1 LIFIKPRKT
10 IMKSYIA
17 ISMMVAVALSTN
29 GVRREYTKVPPKAI
43 SEVFAEFPCH
53 NELEIFN
60 LIELKDFE
68 AQVVQGKVLAGIP
81 QENNLMNSSIPSKLD
96 PENSNLKFG
105 ELETTFTEKPVY
117 LPMELLPTNIN
128 TNWFGTLLT
137 LKTVSEPF
145 LLVVSMKKIP
155 MILSLISVK
164 VMMQSQLESN
174 KDSLNFPSKP
184 ESTLNKPVNKLQNV
198 LRLRSTLTL

>member
-1 LIFIKPRKT
+1 
-10 IMKSYIA
+10 MKSYIA

-81 QENNLMNSSIPSKLD
+81 QENKSYEFVYPFKAGPRRLKFEVWRVGDNIYGEASVSLNGNAAYKHQYQLVWYAVDSEDCFRAIPTGCVHE
-96 PENSNLKFG
+96 ENSND
-105 ELETTFTEKPVY
+105 TFIDICEGY
-117 LPMELLPTNIN
+117 DA
-128 TNWFGTLLT
+128 
-137 LKTVSEPF
+137 VSTG
-145 LLVVSMKKIP
+145 I
-155 MILSLISVK
+155 
-164 VMMQSQLESN
+164 
-174 KDSLNFPSKP
+174 
-184 ESTLNKPVNKLQNV
+184 
-198 LRLRSTLTL
+198 